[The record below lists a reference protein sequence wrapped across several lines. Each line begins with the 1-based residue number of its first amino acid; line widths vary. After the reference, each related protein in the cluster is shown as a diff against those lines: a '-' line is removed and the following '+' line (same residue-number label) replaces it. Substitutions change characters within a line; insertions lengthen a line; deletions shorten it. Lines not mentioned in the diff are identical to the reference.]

1 MSNASAITGSASVA
15 GGTASGV
22 PLSNEYPVDVL
33 SGQRNPRG
41 IPQMLFFDEA
51 PPTVAPQL
59 SSGDGASS
67 AGGGLVGWLFNSVV
81 MPLAFPLVRH
91 NLVPDFLLRLGVR
104 MVCREVLRRQEARP
118 LQQQVADKAAY
129 VADLRS
135 RGVLAVATADANK
148 QHYEV
153 PAAFFELVMGKHKK
167 YSCGIWPE
175 LDAAAAGLA
184 RPAAATTLDESEAL
198 ALALVCERAKIEDV
212 AGTRVLDMGCGWG
225 SFTLFAAARFPR
237 VAFTALSNS
246 ASQKRFIDAQAAA
259 RGLAN
264 VTVVTC
270 DINEFEGSGGG
281 FDRVVSIEMME
292 HVKNYDLLLRRVA
305 SWMRPGALMFVHI
318 FTHRLHP
325 FHYEKGWMAE
335 NVSSSCRSPHPA
347 RTPHPT
353 PAHQSQTSRNALA
366 HDRASPHCNTD
377 TVLCRRT
384 NAERRPPPLLPA
396 RPAHCRP
403 LGRAGHAL
411 RAHEQRVARVHGQEQ
426 GARHARACRHLRQGQ
441 RGALVCQLAPLLHCL
456 RRALWPKQRQRV
468 RCLALP
474 LPAARVRVSLHGH

>member
-353 PAHQSQTSRNALA
+353 LLTKAKHPATRSLT
-366 HDRASPHCNTD
+366 T
-377 TVLCRRT
+377 
-384 NAERRPPPLLPA
+384 A
-396 RPAHCRP
+396 RPLIATP
-403 LGRAGHAL
+403 TQFFAGGQMPSDDLLLYFQRDL
-411 RAHEQRVARVHGQEQ
+411 RIVDRWAVQGTHYERTSNAWLASMDKNKARVMP
-426 GARHARACRHLRQGQ
+426 
-441 RGALVCQLAPLLHCL
+441 VLADIYGKDNA
-456 RRALWPKQRQRV
+456 ALWFVNWRLFFIACAELFGLNNGNEYAVSHYLFQR
-468 RCLALP
+468 
-474 LPAARVRVSLHGH
+474 PA